1 MTTGKKNPTGAGA
14 IIALMILAGT
24 ILGGVMGQPSAGLL
38 AGALLG
44 GLIALLIWLRERGK

>member
-1 MTTGKKNPTGAGA
+1 MIYVP
-14 IIALMILAGT
+14 ILAGT